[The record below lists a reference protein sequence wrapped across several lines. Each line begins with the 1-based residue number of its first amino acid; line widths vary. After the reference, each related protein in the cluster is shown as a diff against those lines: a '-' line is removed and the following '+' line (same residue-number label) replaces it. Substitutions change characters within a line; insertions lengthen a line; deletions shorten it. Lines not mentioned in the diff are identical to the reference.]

1 MLFSSIPFLYW
12 FLPCVVLLY
21 FAAPRGLKNTVLL
34 LSSLFFYGWG
44 EPVYVLWMLLA
55 IVMAYLSGLLI
66 ERFRSTLRLARAF
79 LVLSVSFS
87 LAMLGYFKYAD
98 FFIRNFNAV
107 TGLAV
112 PLLRMAL
119 PIGISFYT
127 FQILSYTV
135 DVYRGAVRA
144 QKNFIDLAAY
154 VALFPQLIAGPI
166 VRYADVAAQ
175 LKERRHTPEKT
186 ALGMR
191 RFLLGLGKKV
201 LIANLLGELC
211 SIFRESNDKSVLFF
225 WLYAA
230 AYALH
235 VYFDFSG
242 YSDMAIGLGKIFGFD
257 FRENFNYP
265 FIAKSF
271 TEFWRRWHMSLGS
284 WFRDYV
290 YIPLGGNRVS
300 APRHLLNILVV
311 WMLTG
316 FWHGAAW
323 NFVIWGLYFAG
334 LLILEKIWLL
344 KSLEGKP
351 VIGHLYV
358 TAAVT
363 VSFVIFDASDLQQA
377 FSYLKAM
384 FGGSGYP
391 LLSSEFLYYFRS
403 YLVVFVIALFGATP
417 LPAKLHG
424 RLRQTAA
431 GEHVLTIAEPLALIA
446 LLLICTAFL
455 VDGSYNPFLYFR
467 F

>member
-12 FLPCVVLLY
+12 FLPCVVFLY

-66 ERFRSTLRLARAF
+66 ERFRSTLRLARIF

-107 TGLAV
+107 TGLSV
-112 PLLRMAL
+112 SLLKIAL

-135 DVYRGAVRA
+135 DVYRGAVFA

-265 FIAKSF
+265 FIAKSI

-351 VIGHLYV
+351 VIGHFYV
-358 TAAVT
+358 TAAVA

-403 YLVVFVIALFGATP
+403 YFVVFVIALFGATP
-417 LPAKLHG
+417 LPAKLRG
-424 RLRQTAA
+424 RIRQTAA

>member
-107 TGLAV
+107 TGLSV
-112 PLLRMAL
+112 PLLKIAL

-175 LKERRHTPEKT
+175 LKERRHTPEKA

-265 FIAKSF
+265 FVSKSI

-358 TAAVT
+358 TAAVA
-363 VSFVIFDASDLQQA
+363 VSFVIFDAFDLQQA

>member
-66 ERFRSTLRLARAF
+66 ERFRSTLRLARIF

-87 LAMLGYFKYAD
+87 LAMLGHFKYAD

-107 TGLAV
+107 TGLSV

-265 FIAKSF
+265 FIAKSI

-290 YIPLGGNRVS
+290 YIPLGGSRVS

-351 VIGHLYV
+351 VIGHFYV
-358 TAAVT
+358 TAAVV

-417 LPAKLHG
+417 LPAKLRG
-424 RLRQTAA
+424 RIRQTAA
-431 GEHVLTIAEPLALIA
+431 GEYVLTIAEPLALIA